1 MRKRYQAVSVFAS
14 WGLIIAL
21 GLLGPIAA
29 HAQLSRVTISTGSVG
44 GSTYTWAAMASNIL
58 SQHINGV
65 TFSSRSGGT
74 TENILLVES
83 GQITAAAIGAIDFW
97 SAKKGQAPTP
107 QNTRIRT
114 LWYMFPSYVSFAA
127 PKGDPATKLQ
137 DLKGKRLS
145 IGARDGGV
153 WAMWQLIKE
162 PLGMTDNDFNLQY
175 LGSGASAT
183 AFKDGQIDAFMSM
196 GGLPFPPLMEIA
208 SSTRGVKVI
217 LPTEAELEKLEK
229 ANRLLKRAK
238 VAPGLLPGVD
248 KEVETITTGFF
259 VVVRDDFPEELAYN
273 IAKVL
278 DANHAE
284 LTKAYKAA
292 ETSTA
297 ANTAANDY
305 LPLHPGTRRYLM
317 EKGLLK

>member
-1 MRKRYQAVSVFAS
+1 MKLGRTWWRLFSASMAAALALTGAVSES
-14 WGLIIAL
+14 
-21 GLLGPIAA
+21 AA
-29 HAQLSRVTISTGSVG
+29 QTRVTFSTGSVG
-44 GSTYTWAAMASNIL
+44 GSTYTWAAMASNVL
-58 SQHINGV
+58 SQHIDGV
-65 TFSSRSGGT
+65 IFSSRSGGT

-83 GQITAAAIGAIDFW
+83 GQIKGAAIGAIDFW
-97 SAKKGQAPTP
+97 SAKKGQSPTP

-114 LWYMFPSYVSFAA
+114 LWYMFPSYVSFAV
-127 PKGDPATKLQ
+127 PKNDPATTLQ

-162 PLGMTDNDFNLQY
+162 PLGFTDSDFNLQY

-208 SSTRGVKVI
+208 SSARGAKVI
-217 LPTEAELEKLEK
+217 LPTASQLEKLEK
-229 ANRLLKRAK
+229 ASALLKRAN
-238 VAPGLLPGVD
+238 VEPGLLPGIGKV
-248 KEVETITTGFF
+248 VQTITTGFF
-259 VVVRDDFPEELAYN
+259 IVVRDDFPEDLAYK
-273 IAKVL
+273 IAKAL
-278 DANHAE
+278 DANYAE

-292 ETSTA
+292 GASTA

-305 LPLHPGTRRYLM
+305 LPLHPGTRRYLV
-317 EKGLLK
+317 EKGLMK